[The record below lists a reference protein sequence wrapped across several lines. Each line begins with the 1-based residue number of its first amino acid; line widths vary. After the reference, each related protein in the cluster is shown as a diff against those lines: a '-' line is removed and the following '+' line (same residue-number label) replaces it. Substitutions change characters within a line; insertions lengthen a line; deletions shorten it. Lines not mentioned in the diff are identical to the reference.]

1 MKHSVYSEYDS
12 RQANLVESA
21 LLTVWPNLDPW
32 FDDLVLVG
40 GLVPRYI
47 CGDVAAPRVLPRPVT
62 LDADL
67 GIAVAASAGGMSS
80 IQETLRDQ
88 GFRLTKNE
96 GGVRYAKRVGDYTIP
111 IDFLTDVPPN
121 THGTAMV
128 DDIVANILP
137 GINRA
142 LLTARN
148 VTITGMD
155 LTGVQQNLILRVCE
169 VGPFL
174 AMKLRAFAS
183 REQGKDAFDILYS
196 LLHYD
201 RGTEAAVSSF
211 VEEVR
216 ADNAACPDALR
227 CLELHFGS
235 EKSLAPRKAADFF
248 PGPVS
253 SNDLSDVREQR
264 LLIQQEMVNAANLL
278 KAALRD

>member
-1 MKHSVYSEYDS
+1 
-12 RQANLVESA
+12 
-21 LLTVWPNLDPW
+21 
-32 FDDLVLVG
+32 
-40 GLVPRYI
+40 
-47 CGDVAAPRVLPRPVT
+47 
-62 LDADL
+62 
-67 GIAVAASAGGMSS
+67 
-80 IQETLRDQ
+80 
-88 GFRLTKNE
+88 
-96 GGVRYAKRVGDYTIP
+96 
-111 IDFLTDVPPN
+111 N
-121 THGTAMV
+121 THGTKLV

-148 VTITGMD
+148 VNITGMD

-174 AMKLRAFAS
+174 AMKLRAFIS

-196 LLHYD
+196 LQHYD

-227 CLELHFGS
+227 CLELHFES
-235 EKSLAPRKAADFF
+235 ENALGPRKAADFF

-253 SNDLSDVREQR
+253 SNDTADARE
-264 LLIQQEMVNAANLL
+264 
-278 KAALRD
+278 

>member
-1 MKHSVYSEYDS
+1 
-12 RQANLVESA
+12 
-21 LLTVWPNLDPW
+21 
-32 FDDLVLVG
+32 
-40 GLVPRYI
+40 
-47 CGDVAAPRVLPRPVT
+47 
-62 LDADL
+62 
-67 GIAVAASAGGMSS
+67 MSS

-235 EKSLAPRKAADFF
+235 ENSLAPRKAADFF

-253 SNDLSDVREQR
+253 SNDLSDAGAATAHSAGNGQCGQFTQSRTAR
-264 LLIQQEMVNAANLL
+264 LRNSTHRVIPRPSVGVPRLGSPI
-278 KAALRD
+278 